1 MTPTFTG
8 IALATALT
16 LALAAPVAADPGRGR
31 HYDNDRNH
39 AHQGCPPGL
48 AKKSPSCVPPGQAKR
63 DDIRYGRGV
72 GDRLRVEDYVL
83 VRDLN
88 RYHVERREGW
98 RYYRSDDQLYRVD
111 TETRQILAVINLA
124 RALFN

>member
-1 MTPTFTG
+1 MTPTFPG

-16 LALAAPVAADPGRGR
+16 LALVAPVAADPGRGR
-31 HYDNDRNH
+31 HHDNDRNH

-88 RYHVERREGW
+88 RYDVERRGVGAITAATISCTGSMP
-98 RYYRSDDQLYRVD
+98 RRV
-111 TETRQILAVINLA
+111 R
-124 RALFN
+124 FWP

>member
-1 MTPTFTG
+1 M
-8 IALATALT
+8 ATALT
-16 LALAAPVAADPGRGR
+16 LALAACRGR
-31 HYDNDRNH
+31 SGPQAPSR
-39 AHQGCPPGL
+39 QRPPTTPIRGARRAL

-88 RYHVERREGW
+88 RYDVERREGW

-111 TETRQILAVINLA
+111 AETRQILAVINLA
-124 RALFN
+124 RELFN